1 MDKSNGSYSCKR
13 CNKQY
18 ASYKS
23 LWNHNTK
30 FHNNSTSNSTLNVV
44 TSTSNSTS
52 NENKH
57 QCKFCLKNY
66 SSRQNK
72 WNHEQKCKINN
83 IPNKNLEIEKIQLE
97 KLKEENKL
105 MKLKIKLQGMKR
117 LDNKTFK
124 AVNKYLMD
132 RSYNNNVNSNNTINN
147 NYQILSI
154 GNEQL
159 NEVLT
164 MKDKKAIINSK
175 LCALEKIVEIA
186 HCGNYNKFKNI
197 IITNLKDNFAYKYD
211 ENKGYFVTTT
221 KNDVFNDLVSYRIT
235 DIEEIYDE
243 LSSANKID
251 NDTKEL
257 IQKFL
262 DRIQNENQPFID
274 HNEEITYSNYKSYKI
289 NNIKILLYNNQDK
302 ITKDIALLF
311 SDDTNI
317 R

>member
-1 MDKSNGSYSCKR
+1 MDKSNGSYSCKH

-105 MKLKIKLQGMKR
+105 MKLKIKLQGMKS
-117 LDNKTFK
+117 K

-235 DIEEIYDE
+235 DIEEIYIII
-243 LSSANKID
+243 NKID

-274 HNEEITYSNYKSYKI
+274 HLDYKSYKI

>member
-1 MDKSNGSYSCKR
+1 
-13 CNKQY
+13 
-18 ASYKS
+18 
-23 LWNHNTK
+23 
-30 FHNNSTSNSTLNVV
+30 
-44 TSTSNSTS
+44 
-52 NENKH
+52 
-57 QCKFCLKNY
+57 
-66 SSRQNK
+66 
-72 WNHEQKCKINN
+72 
-83 IPNKNLEIEKIQLE
+83 
-97 KLKEENKL
+97 
-105 MKLKIKLQGMKR
+105 MKLKIKLQGMKS
-117 LDNKTFK
+117 K

-235 DIEEIYDE
+235 DIEEIYIII
-243 LSSANKID
+243 NKID

-274 HNEEITYSNYKSYKI
+274 HLDYKSYKI